1 MQILTIRVN
10 RGQCP
15 DNFKLKK
22 LDKRSSLF
30 VLYPN
35 LIAVHRKDK
44 NDVFV
49 PSSIHRNGV
58 QMIEKYSGD
67 ITEI

>member
-1 MQILTIRVN
+1 MN

-35 LIAVHRKDK
+35 LIAVHGKDK

>member
-1 MQILTIRVN
+1 MN

-35 LIAVHRKDK
+35 LSAVHEKDK